1 MALLVDTG
9 RARYYYYY
17 YVTKDFALGLT
28 PTGRLLTKLAPKA
41 ARAGLTASP

>member
-28 PTGRLLTKLAPKA
+28 PRLLTKLAPKA
-41 ARAGLTASP
+41 AGLTASP